1 MTEAVGRL
9 KRLDEFTLTDLEA
22 VALILRGE
30 SVIDWHRLH
39 IESIQEAREFLGAQ
53 ELLADDALDRERMD
67 HLKREAISYLRRQFD
82 FPIPKPIELA
92 QPEELLLVASGK
104 GHRQMC
110 ACSVL
115 KAMHIIHHLD
125 GRELLF
131 MLPLSDQEVF
141 HLVEE
146 KVYRV
151 IGGMLS
157 AGFPITEFVGGR
169 KNKDSLYTKLLSK
182 HGTIAAAI
190 YDKLR
195 FRIVTRT
202 AADILPI
209 LLYLSNLLFPFNYVI
224 PGESVNT
231 VFHFKSFCQ
240 SHPHLHE
247 LLTKVQTGGGDE
259 LTPGDNRFSAGTYR
273 TVHFVVD
280 MPIRLPR
287 ELLGLAPHQARNL
300 GAIVF
305 VLCEFQLV
313 DQETEAANEVGEA
326 SHSRYKQRQKTAVR
340 RRLKIGL
347 RDAVAPLNANASAAS
362 PQVPAGRKDN
372 GRES

>member
-1 MTEAVGRL
+1 MTEAVGLL

-30 SVIDWHRLH
+30 SIIDWYRLN
-39 IESIQEAREFLGAQ
+39 IQTPQEARQFLAAQ

-67 HLKREAISYLRRQFD
+67 HLRREAVSYLRRQFK

-92 QPEELLLVASGK
+92 SPEELLLVASGR

-110 ACSVL
+110 ACSLL

-131 MLPLSDQEVF
+131 MLPLSDQEIF

-151 IGGMLS
+151 VGGMLS

-182 HGTIAAAI
+182 QGTIAAAI

-209 LLYLSNLLFPFNYVI
+209 LLYLSHRLFPFNYVI
-224 PGESVNT
+224 PGESVNS
-231 VFHFKSFCQ
+231 VFHFKSFCE
-240 SHPHLHE
+240 SHAHLRG
-247 LLTKVQTGGGDE
+247 LLADLQTGMGED

-280 MPIRLPR
+280 MPIRLPK
-287 ELLGLAPHQARNL
+287 ELLELAPHQARNL

-313 DQETEAANEVGEA
+313 DQDTEEANEVGEA
-326 SHSRYKQRQKTAVR
+326 SHSRYKQRQKTAVV
-340 RRLKIGL
+340 RRLKIGI
-347 RDAVAPLNANASAAS
+347 RDSVPVAGAHAAAS
-362 PQVPAGRKDN
+362 KPAGAKPSKAN
-372 GRES
+372 GSGD